1 MLYCGIVIFRCT
13 LIGTQGLQFN
23 VLNTG
28 NVYRFTTNENTGEDG
43 RSLGT
48 VTCTEVGGASPNGP
62 VTYTILQQ
70 GSLPFTLDSN
80 SGDLSLRAG
89 EVLDFED
96 TQEYLFNVS
105 CAYTSNPAEFATA
118 LVRFSVEPVNEFLP
132 MLSDVSLRVTINE
145 ETPVGT
151 ILVSTDGSGGEPY
164 TVTDEDDGPDGELR
178 FIPRLDS
185 LDLTEFSL
193 DVKGSLVLLQ
203 TIDLDTG
210 DASFRQVVYD
220 MIVCD
225 GNRDEQE
232 CPSVRITIFILAAND
247 NPPIFEQDEYTISV
261 SEATPI
267 GTSLITVVCT
277 DADRNGVGE
286 FRSISINSSNTPVDI
301 PNEKNGTVILK
312 ENLDFESTSILTV
325 SLICQDSDFFINAT
339 LIIMITPVNDHAPR
353 FNNTLIECIVGRLAI
368 IGEEICAVQAVDNDI
383 DDRILYTLSGP
394 GNENFQIRPDGIL
407 VLNDIVLVAE
417 GSFFELTVSASD
429 GIFNDSTTVRITVT
443 DLLSIPEIIIVAV
456 CGVVLILVVIIV
468 TVICCCCF
476 IGCYRW

>member
-1 MLYCGIVIFRCT
+1 MHSGCR
-13 LIGTQGLQFN
+13 GLQFN

-43 RSLGT
+43 RLLGT
-48 VTCTEVGGASPNGP
+48 VTCTEVGGASLNGS

-70 GSLPFTLDSN
+70 GSLPFTLDGN

-178 FIPRLDS
+178 FIPRSDS

-220 MIVCD
+220 VIVCD

-301 PNEKNGTVILK
+301 PNEKNGTVFLK
-312 ENLDFESTSILTV
+312 SILDYENVTTFAV
-325 SLICQDSDFFINAT
+325 SILCFDSDFYDTAVLTVNVEA
-339 LIIMITPVNDHAPR
+339 VNDNSPLFTQTVYKFHVNRLSFTGLEIGNVTAIDADKEIG
-353 FNNTLIECIVGRLAI
+353 NNIVYSLINVEVHKFILK
-368 IGEEICAVQAVDNDI
+368 NDG
-383 DDRILYTLSGP
+383 S
-394 GNENFQIRPDGIL
+394 L
-407 VLNDIVLVAE
+407 VLNSFVFLFE
-417 GSFFELTVSASD
+417 GPSF
-429 GIFNDSTTVRITVT
+429 
-443 DLLSIPEIIIVAV
+443 DLLVEANDGKFNATSNVVITMTGLFSVPEIAIIIVSAILL
-456 CGVVLILVVIIV
+456 GFILILVF
-468 TVICCCCF
+468 ICCCHSQKKRYDF
-476 IGCYRW
+476 MLI